1 MNKQLLHIAA
11 TLSLFLM
18 LGVAAAAQTSR
29 EMTIAIP
36 FDFYV
41 GKTALDAGTY
51 TVYRM
56 SSTTGDGFMLRS
68 ADRRTKVIFNTQS
81 IQSPG
86 ALVGGKVEFRRY
98 EDKYFLAR
106 VWTDGNKVGREL
118 PQSSLERELARTST
132 RHLARKDAKP
142 DVVTVLPQ

>member
-1 MNKQLLHIAA
+1 MKKQLLHIAI

-18 LGVAAAAQTSR
+18 LGVAAAAQTTR

-41 GKTALDAGTY
+41 GKTALGAGTY

-81 IQSPG
+81 IRSAG
-86 ALVGGKVEFRRY
+86 APLGGKVEFRRY

-106 VWTDGNKVGREL
+106 VWTDGNNIGREL
-118 PQSSLERELARTST
+118 QQSSLERKLAREST
-132 RHLARKDAKP
+132 RHLAQKDVKP
-142 DVVTVLPQ
+142 EVVTVSPQ

>member
-1 MNKQLLHIAA
+1 MKKQLLHIAA

-41 GKTALDAGTY
+41 GKTALGAGTY

-142 DVVTVLPQ
+142 DVVTVSPQ